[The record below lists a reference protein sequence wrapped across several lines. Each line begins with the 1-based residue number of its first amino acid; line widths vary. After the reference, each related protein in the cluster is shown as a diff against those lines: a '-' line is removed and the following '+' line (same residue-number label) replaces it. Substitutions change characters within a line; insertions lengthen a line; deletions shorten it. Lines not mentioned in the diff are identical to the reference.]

1 MAEVVENLDER
12 PAAALRTLGA
22 PDAHAFVYGVL
33 PEATPRFTAYS
44 LYRWEVA
51 LRETVI
57 VGLVGAGGLGR
68 LLAEQLAAFDHAG
81 ALVTIGALIV
91 LSAAVDLVSAFA
103 RRSLR

>member
-1 MAEVVENLDER
+1 M
-12 PAAALRTLGA
+12 PQAAG
-22 PDAHAFVYGVL
+22 
-33 PEATPRFTAYS
+33 RFAAYA

-68 LLAEQLAAFDHAG
+68 LLAQQLAGFDHAA
-81 ALVTIGALIV
+81 ALVTVAALIV
-91 LSAAVDLVSAFA
+91 LSALVDLVSQRA